1 MGCVSPAERMKNSV
15 AGSYEAKID
24 SEGLFNGATFK
35 LVLLENGK
43 GELYVDGSKG
53 EGDKTWKIAGK
64 EVHFGIEKG
73 ADSRGGWAVF
83 KIESNGELSWL
94 GEINGGKRTDF
105 PKEEQPPTFKK
116 IKQHQPSKLD

>member
-43 GELYVDGSKG
+43 GELYVNGGKG
-53 EGDKTWKIAGK
+53 EGDNTWKIVGK
-64 EVHFGIEKG
+64 EVHFGSEKG
-73 ADSRGGWAVF
+73 AGGRSGWAVF

-94 GEINGGKRTDF
+94 GEIDGGKRTEF

-116 IKQHQPSKLD
+116 IK